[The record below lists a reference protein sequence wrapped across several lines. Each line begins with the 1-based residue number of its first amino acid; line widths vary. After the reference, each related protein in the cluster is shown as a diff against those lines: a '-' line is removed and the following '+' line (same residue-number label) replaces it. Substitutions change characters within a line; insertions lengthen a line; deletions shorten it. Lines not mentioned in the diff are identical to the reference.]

1 MLLRRPSPQC
11 FLLTSIFYSAWLPFK
26 DKMSSESRRCCFY
39 VLVYFLTVDPVVYLH
54 HNKHSE
60 VLRGG
65 RDVDQSSDHGQQVSD
80 GANPSQF
87 DE

>member
-1 MLLRRPSPQC
+1 M
-11 FLLTSIFYSAWLPFK
+11 FHSAWLPFK
-26 DKMSSESRRCCFY
+26 DKMSSESRRCCIH
-39 VLVYFLTVDPVVYLH
+39 VLVYFPPIDLVVYLH
-54 HNKHSE
+54 HDKHSE
-60 VLRGG
+60 ILRGG